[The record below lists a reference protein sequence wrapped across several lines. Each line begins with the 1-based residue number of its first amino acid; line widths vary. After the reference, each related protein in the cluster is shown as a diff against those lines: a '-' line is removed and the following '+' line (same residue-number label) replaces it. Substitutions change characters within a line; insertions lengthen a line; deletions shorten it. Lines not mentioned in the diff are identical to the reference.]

1 MQRKGE
7 MPLPLYHQIYTILR
21 EQILDGS
28 FIEDKPIPSE
38 LVLAGMYDVSRVTI
52 RATLEKLQK
61 EGLIS
66 REKGRGTFP
75 RRRRLTTRPAPAD
88 LRGFMDYLVALGWR
102 TRTKILEFEYV
113 RPPRAIARQ
122 LVLKEDDVVQKA
134 VRLNSCRGAV
144 YGYVTTY
151 LREDVGRTFTRAQLQ
166 KGPMLPLLER
176 AGIRLTRADQTVTA
190 KLAEVRIAKLLETP
204 VGAAL
209 VCMRRTIYDQNS
221 APLEVNEGLYR
232 PDRFEFHL
240 SMERPGGMP
249 ESEWSAVHRHPARGS
264 SRGKP

>member
-21 EQILDGS
+21 EQILDGTY
-28 FIEDKPIPSE
+28 IEDRPIPSE
-38 LVLAGMYDVSRVTI
+38 LALAGMYNVSRVTI

-61 EGLIS
+61 DGLIS

-75 RRRRLTTRPAPAD
+75 RRQRLTSQPAPAD
-88 LRGFMDYLVALGWR
+88 LGGFMDYLVALGWR
-102 TRTKILEFEYV
+102 TRTRILEFDYV
-113 RPPRAIARQ
+113 KPPRAIARQ
-122 LVLKEDDVVQKA
+122 LALQEDDVVQKA
-134 VRLNSCRGAV
+134 VRLNSSKGAV

-151 LREDVGRTFTRAQLQ
+151 LREEIGRTFTRAELQ

-176 AGIRLTRADQTVTA
+176 AGVRLARADQTVTA
-190 KLAEVRIAKLLETP
+190 KLAEVRIAKLLDIP

-209 VCMRRTIYDQNS
+209 VCMRRTIYDQNN

-240 SMERPGGMP
+240 SMERPRGVSK
-249 ESEWSAVHRHPARGS
+249 SEWSAVQRRPGRL
-264 SRGKP
+264 